1 MPKPYINTLVHLAMV
16 DGRVSDS
23 ELILIRKIA
32 VAKGVSYFELDRLIQ
47 NPEILDLDASVEGLS
62 EDELFEY
69 LYSIVLL
76 MKMDGKLDEKEIE
89 FCQKCVGKLGYKK
102 DVVEVLAERIESD
115 HELSENKEALKKL
128 AHDFLKS

>member
-1 MPKPYINTLVHLAMV
+1 MPKPYINTLVHLAMI
-16 DGRVSDS
+16 DGQVSDS

-47 NPEILDLDASVEGLS
+47 NPEILDLDASVAGLG

-89 FCQKCVGKLGYKK
+89 FCRNCVGKLGYKK

-115 HELSENKEALKKL
+115 HELSENKEALKEL
-128 AHDFLKS
+128 AHGFLKP